1 MSDPHYSF
9 DWTVPAGDAAGHIP
23 LPCDPR
29 DAFGRARPPVIVE
42 VGGYAY
48 RSTVAIMSGETF
60 VPFRR
65 SHREAADVRAGATVR
80 VTLTLDTEVR
90 DVAVPDDLSDALA
103 GAGLREAWDR
113 LSVTRRREQVEG
125 LESARRP
132 DTRARRLAAALAA
145 LRGG

>member
-1 MSDPHYSF
+1 M
-9 DWTVPAGDAAGHIP
+9 
-23 LPCDPR
+23 
-29 DAFGRARPPVIVE
+29 E

-65 SHREAADVRAGATVR
+65 SHREAAGVTAGATVR
-80 VTLTLDTEVR
+80 VTLTLDTEFR